1 MSSPLRDDLADSPP
15 APTPAGAPADGP
27 RQRLAEARRAL
38 YRGAIVEAAERVF
51 AEHGY
56 DAARVQAIAKAAG
69 LSLATFYGVF
79 PGKWEV
85 LRALQHDRLTL
96 LMQRVGTLVMSA
108 NDPFDRLRFGLE
120 GYLRFHMEHPAFLR
134 VQLREQIPWGTLD
147 ELHTP
152 EQTRAWRAGLEM
164 LTAAFGEAMAAGLFA
179 DDDPEACARMATA
192 MSQVRLVLWLD
203 RGMRQTPDQVVRAAM
218 LQLVRTFSRPEALSR
233 LSQRIGVAG

>member
-1 MSSPLRDDLADSPP
+1 MSSAIRDASANSP
-15 APTPAGAPADGP
+15 AAAESP
-27 RQRLAEARRAL
+27 RQRLVEARRAL
-38 YRGAIVEAAERVF
+38 YREAIVEAAERVF

-85 LRALQHDRLTL
+85 FRALQHDRLTV
-96 LMQRVGTLVMSA
+96 LMQRVGARVMQA
-108 NDPFDRLRFGLE
+108 DNAFDRLRFGLE

-152 EQTRAWRAGLEM
+152 EQTRAWVAGLEM
-164 LTAAFGEAMAAGLFA
+164 LTVAFREAMSAGLFA

-192 MSQVRLVLWLD
+192 MSQVRLVLWID
-203 RGMRQTPDQVVRAAM
+203 RGMRETADEVVRAAM
-218 LQLVRTFSRPEALSR
+218 LQLVRTFAHPVALAE
-233 LSQRIGVAG
+233 LSQRVDASR